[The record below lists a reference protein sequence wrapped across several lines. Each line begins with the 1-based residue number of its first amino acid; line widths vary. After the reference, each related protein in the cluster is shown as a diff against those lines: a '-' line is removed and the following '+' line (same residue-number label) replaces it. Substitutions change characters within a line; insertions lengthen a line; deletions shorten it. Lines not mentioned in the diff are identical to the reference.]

1 MNTNETKKFIDV
13 KEGDFVYHVTST
25 NGYKTSIIKKKVTL
39 VKPIKLAHTEKNIYV
54 SIICESTSQWS
65 WLDSYMDLP
74 VDKSSVK
81 NKNTEPKATY
91 LCTTLEEAKHY
102 CDKIVADV
110 IEKNNKEIA
119 RLNRSNKQWKEHQ
132 HLLNEGVYTIK

>member
-25 NGYKTSIIKKKVTL
+25 NGYKTSIIKKIVTC
-39 VKPIKLAHTEKNIYV
+39 IKQYKAKDETVIAV
-54 SIICESTSQWS
+54 TIVCQPTSQWP
-65 WLDSYMDLP
+65 WLDSYMELP
-74 VDKSSVK
+74 VNKSSIR

-91 LCTTLEEAKHY
+91 LCTTLEEAKRY

-132 HLLNEGVYTIK
+132 HLLNEGLYTIK